1 MNLSPEILVRRAL
14 LQDIAAL
21 PEVERS
27 AAETFRATEHGW
39 VADDGVTESEAYPP
53 LILAG
58 SLWVAEM
65 EEGLIGFVSAQ
76 AAPDAL
82 HIGELAVAL
91 PHQRKGVGRRLMGTA
106 IQAARACGL
115 PAVTLTTFR
124 NVAFNAPFYH
134 RLGFEILEAPP
145 PRLQAI
151 LSAERQR
158 GLTHRCAMR
167 LML

>member
-1 MNLSPEILVRRAL
+1 MNPSPEILVRRAL

-27 AAETFRATEHGW
+27 AAEAFRATEHGW
-39 VADDGVTESEAYPP
+39 VADDGVTESEAYLP

-58 SLWVAEM
+58 SLWVAEI
-65 EEGLIGFVSAQ
+65 EERIIGFVSAQ
-76 AAPDAL
+76 ATPDAL
-82 HIGELAVAL
+82 HIAELAVAL
-91 PHQRKGVGRRLMGTA
+91 PHQRKGAGHQLMRAA

-124 NVAFNAPFYH
+124 NVAFNAPFY
-134 RLGFEILEAPP
+134 RMLGFEMLDVPP
-145 PRLQAI
+145 PRLQTI

-167 LML
+167 LTL